1 MEKELALWVILVAAA
16 IGGTL
21 LIIQLYGVLKVIL
34 NRHAL
39 HVANVSDA
47 SPNIGVCGPLTRN
60 GTVYAACT
68 AAQPGSTAY
77 RPAILRLLQFLVHT

>member
-1 MEKELALWVILVAAA
+1 MEKELWVIVGAAA
-16 IGGTL
+16 IGGAL

-47 SPNIGVCGPLTRN
+47 SSSIGVCDRLPRN
-60 GTVYAACT
+60 VYATRKRT

-77 RPAILRLLQFLVHT
+77 RPAILRLLQSLVHT